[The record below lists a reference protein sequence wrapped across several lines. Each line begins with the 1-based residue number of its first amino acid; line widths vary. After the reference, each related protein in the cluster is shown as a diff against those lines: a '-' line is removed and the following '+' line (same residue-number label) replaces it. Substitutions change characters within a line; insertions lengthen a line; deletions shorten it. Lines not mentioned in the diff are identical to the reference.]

1 MEAKSVWDADGWR
14 ASANRIFGPISCRPY
29 DAEFSAWATQR
40 EFSPDLRVSRIETG
54 AQLLDRPAAL
64 IDAGQAQE
72 LLVLMQLNGQS
83 TLIQRG
89 RAVSIGEGAVAICEG
104 DVPFRFELPTPQ
116 QSLIVLQLSRSLAGL
131 PAHMVS
137 QASAHRIGAD
147 VPGQVALR
155 GLVYGLQSPQ
165 LALSAGAGVGVGAAL
180 ARAAAEVFSAVVRGL
195 LAQRG
200 PEVGERLKRL
210 AALRSSLRE
219 QLADP
224 ELTVEQLAAQ
234 HFLSP
239 RQVHALFAEEA
250 DTPAAF
256 LRRTRLQHA
265 ERLLLQRDETGMT
278 VAAISRESGYSDSA
292 AFIRAFTRERGRS
305 PVRWAESRR
314 GGSGFREAGER

>member
-1 MEAKSVWDADGWR
+1 MESMGVLGVEGWQ
-14 ASANRIFGPISCRPY
+14 ASASRIFGPVSCSPY
-29 DAEFSAWATQR
+29 SAEFSACATQR
-40 EFSPDLRVSRIETG
+40 EFSRDMRVSRIESG
-54 AQLLDRPAAL
+54 AHVLDRPAEL
-64 IDAGQAQE
+64 IAPDGPGE
-72 LLVLMQLNGQS
+72 LLVIMQLTGQS
-83 TLIQRG
+83 RLLQRE
-89 RAVSIGEGAVAICEG
+89 RAVTVGEGSVVICES
-104 DVPFRFELPTPQ
+104 DVPFRFELPSPQ
-116 QSLIVLQLSRSLAGL
+116 HSLIVLQLSRVLAGL
-131 PAHMVS
+131 PDRMVS

-155 GLVYGLQSPQ
+155 GLVYGLQAPQ
-165 LALSAGAGVGVGAAL
+165 LARSSGAGVGVGAGL
-180 ARAAAEVFSAVVRGL
+180 ARAAAEVFAAVVGAL

-200 PEVGERLKRL
+200 PEMGERLGRL

-239 RQVHALFAEEA
+239 RQVHALFAAEA

-265 ERLLLQRDETGMT
+265 ERLLLQRDHTGMT
-278 VAAISRESGYSDSA
+278 VAAISRASGYSDSA

-314 GGSGFREAGER
+314 IGSR